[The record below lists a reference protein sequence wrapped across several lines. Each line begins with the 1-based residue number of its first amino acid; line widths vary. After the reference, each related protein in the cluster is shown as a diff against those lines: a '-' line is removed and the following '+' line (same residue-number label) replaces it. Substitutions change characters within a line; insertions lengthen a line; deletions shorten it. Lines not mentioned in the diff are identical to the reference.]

1 MSVMSLLD
9 SVSITAANF
18 TNGAVTSYRVRFRS
32 NVLLKNGDQFFVTL
46 PDDLSVPDK
55 LSCSASEVVNGL
67 KRAQCSNVANKVQV
81 QLIELTKNVGE
92 FEF

>member
-55 LSCSASEVVNGL
+55 LSCSASEVANGL